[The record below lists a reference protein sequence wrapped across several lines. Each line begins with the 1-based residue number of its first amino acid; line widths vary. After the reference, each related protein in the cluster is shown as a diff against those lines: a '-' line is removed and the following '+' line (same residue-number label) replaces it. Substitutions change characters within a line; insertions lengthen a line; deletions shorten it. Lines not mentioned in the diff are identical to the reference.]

1 MKKFLLSLLL
11 VLGILLLFNKPEE
24 KKAVMPPPPS
34 ELEMVVNKALEGS
47 KGTYGIVIKNLGNGE
62 NYKKN
67 SDMAF
72 EAGSLYKLEV
82 MAEVFRQ
89 IEKGQIDETEV
100 LKGNIADLNAE
111 FGLLPEEAELSKG
124 TVTLTVKNA
133 LEQMITIS
141 HNYAAY
147 LLTKKAKISTNLSQ
161 TTPQKTADFLEKLY
175 NGELA
180 NATSSAAMTNLLKSQ
195 KLNEGLPKYLPKE
208 IIVAHKTADIGFYS
222 HDAGIVY
229 TPKGNYILVV
239 LSKSD
244 SPYGAQERV
253 SLISKA
259 VFDFFQN

>member
-1 MKKFLLSLLL
+1 MKKFLLAIFL
-11 VLGILLLFNKPEE
+11 VLGILLFFNKSEE
-24 KKAVMPPPPS
+24 KKTIISPFS
-34 ELEMVVNKALEGS
+34 KLEITVNKALEGS
-47 KGTYGIVIKNLGNGE
+47 KGTYGIMVKNLETGE
-62 NYKKN
+62 NFKKN
-67 SDMAF
+67 SDQVF
-72 EAGSLYKLEV
+72 ESGSLYKLEV

-100 LKGNIADLNAE
+100 LTGDVADLNRE
-111 FGLLPEEAELSKG
+111 FNILQEEAELTGGIIS
-124 TVTLTVKNA
+124 LTVKDA

-147 LLTKKAKISTNLSQ
+147 LLTKKAKISGGLET

-175 NGELA
+175 KGELA
-180 NATSSAAMTNLLKSQ
+180 NATSSAAMRNLLKNQ

-229 TPKGNYILVV
+229 TPKGNYIIVV
-239 LSKSD
+239 LSQSNN
-244 SPYGAQERV
+244 PYGAQERI

-259 VFDFFQN
+259 VFDFFTIP